1 VSYNYKPD
9 RETHA
14 FRCTV
19 LSISA
24 YRMCISLSLS
34 VLSVERERWRLIVGR
49 REMKKIEEISGIEHL
64 VRSKKR
70 ERERERESF
79 CWSLEQVR
87 CSMHSLPLQPILLC
101 RFHVSSI
108 PKHAKTQH
116 INFLSIPRA
125 LSLSLLLLKKTNKTI
140 FRKQFKQCQTLL
152 CKYLFSFRFCLWVS
166 EGKSFSVFHVPFTS
180 YFSHNVNLILIQ
192 TVNKELGLRRFFFFF
207 FDAKINC

>member
-70 ERERERESF
+70 EREREREF
-79 CWSLEQVR
+79 LLEPGAGTLFYAFFAPTTNPPLPVPCLLHTQTR
-87 CSMHSLPLQPILLC
+87 QNPTYQFPLHSTCS
-101 RFHVSSI
+101 
-108 PKHAKTQH
+108 
-116 INFLSIPRA
+116 
-125 LSLSLLLLKKTNKTI
+125 LSLSLTLKKNKQNHFQKAI
-140 FRKQFKQCQTLL
+140 
-152 CKYLFSFRFCLWVS
+152 
-166 EGKSFSVFHVPFTS
+166 
-180 YFSHNVNLILIQ
+180 
-192 TVNKELGLRRFFFFF
+192 
-207 FDAKINC
+207 